1 LAQWSLDLGRIA
13 KIGGFPLDLALG
25 AAPIRIAVSQFRG
38 DSVNSSA
45 QFLNP
50 AEAARRLGVS
60 AKALRLYEARGLI
73 APVRTAAGWRAYGPD
88 EMARVAEIAA
98 LRELGLSLAQVAR
111 VLDGDSK
118 SLEPALAAH
127 QAALEGRVHQLA
139 GAVDKVRRLR
149 ADLAGG
155 RAPAP
160 SELARLLKPASS
172 FSVAFE
178 LAFDLAFDLPWPWGG
193 ERFEL
198 QDIRALNYI
207 IGPLGSGK
215 TQLAKRIA
223 ETLPGAA
230 FLGLDRLADGG
241 ASAKAHLAR
250 DPALKSRVDQ
260 TLAWL
265 VEDGATISEAL
276 VCLLAGL
283 ETEGPTVLVIDMLEQ
298 GLDKATQEALIA
310 RLRRRGSGCP
320 PLFFLTRSSS
330 ILDLDAVGN
339 DESIILCPANH
350 SPPTNVRPYP
360 GSPGFEAVATC
371 LASPEVRARTEGVIA
386 WRPQVA

>member
-1 LAQWSLDLGRIA
+1 
-13 KIGGFPLDLALG
+13 
-25 AAPIRIAVSQFRG
+25 VS
-38 DSVNSSA
+38 SSA

-50 AEAARRLGVS
+50 SEAAKRLGVS

-111 VLDGDSK
+111 VLEGCSE

-149 ADLAGG
+149 ADLSGG
-155 RAPAP
+155 RLPAP
-160 SELARLLKPASS
+160 SELAGLLRPASS
-172 FSVAFE
+172 FSVV
-178 LAFDLAFDLPWPWGG
+178 FDLPWPWGG

-198 QDIRALNYI
+198 QDIRSLNYI
-207 IGPLGSGK
+207 VGPLGSGK
-215 TQLAKRIA
+215 TRLARRIA

-241 ASAKAHLAR
+241 VAAKAQLAG
-250 DPALKSRVDQ
+250 DPALKSRVDR

-265 VEDGATISEAL
+265 FEDGATVSEAL

-283 ETEGPTVLVIDMLEQ
+283 ETEGSAILVIDMPEQ

-310 RLRRRGSGCP
+310 RLRRPGSGFR

-339 DESIILCPANH
+339 DETIILCPANH
-350 SPPTNVRPYP
+350 SPPTSVRPYP
-360 GSPGFEAVATC
+360 GFPGFEAVATC
-371 LASPEVRARTEGVIA
+371 LASPEVRAWTEGVIA